1 MSKNLVL
8 LLASGVFFALV
19 WLNWQPARPKPSVVA
34 NKPVPVKAAV
44 PPAASAETAPK
55 EEDPQP
61 KHYRPRQVSE
71 AVRRKVDDFIR
82 RYKDVPPEEL
92 NRSGELAPLMER
104 FEQVMNTPEFERE
117 MAKRIEAI
125 EAARGQKHGMLT
137 IGTGKKLDDPESRA
151 WLEAM
156 FSDDAELLQEYLLN
170 KLDGAIFEFAFDPTL
185 ENAGNGVKVQGAP
198 PPAPAADKLPD

>member
-1 MSKNLVL
+1 MNKNLVL

-19 WLNWQPARPKPSVVA
+19 WLNWQPARPKAPVVA
-34 NKPVPVKAAV
+34 EKPVPGKAAA
-44 PPAASAETAPK
+44 PPAASEETVPK
-55 EEDPQP
+55 EEPQP

-82 RYKDVPPEEL
+82 RYKDVSPEEL
-92 NRSGELAPLMER
+92 NKSGELAALMKR
-104 FEQVMNTPEFERE
+104 FEQLMDTPEFQSE

-137 IGTGKKLDDPESRA
+137 IGTGKKLDEPESRA

-156 FSDDAELLQEYLLN
+156 FSDDADLLQEYLLN

-185 ENAGNGVKVQGAP
+185 ENAGNGVKVQGAA
-198 PPAPAADKLPD
+198 PPAPAANKLPD

>member
-1 MSKNLVL
+1 MNNNLVL

-19 WLNWQPARPKPSVVA
+19 WLNWQPAGHKPPVVSE
-34 NKPVPVKAAV
+34 KPVAVKPAA
-44 PPAASAETAPK
+44 PPAASAETVPK
-55 EEDPQP
+55 EEEPQP

-92 NRSGELAPLMER
+92 NKGGELAPFMKR
-104 FEQVMNTPEFERE
+104 FEQLMDTPEFQSE
-117 MAKRIEAI
+117 MAKRMEAI

-137 IGTGKKLDDPESRA
+137 IGTGKKLDEPESRA

-156 FSDDAELLQEYLLN
+156 FSDDADLLQEYLLN

-198 PPAPAADKLPD
+198 PSAPAANKLPD

>member
-1 MSKNLVL
+1 MNKNLVL

-34 NKPVPVKAAV
+34 EEPVPVKATA
-44 PPAASAETAPK
+44 PPAATTPPEQ
-55 EEDPQP
+55 EPQP
-61 KHYRPRQVSE
+61 KHYRPRQVCE

-82 RYKDVPPEEL
+82 RYKDVAPEEAAK
-92 NRSGELAPLMER
+92 SQEMVLMMKR
-104 FEQVMNTPEFERE
+104 FEQLMDTPEFQSE

-125 EAARGQKHGMLT
+125 EVARGQKHGMLT
-137 IGTGKKLDDPESRA
+137 IGTDKKLDDPESRA

-156 FSDDAELLQEYLLN
+156 FSDDADLLQEYFLN

-185 ENAGNGVKVQGAP
+185 ENAGNGVTVKGA
-198 PPAPAADKLPD
+198 APSPSPEAGKLPD

>member
-1 MSKNLVL
+1 MNKNLVL

-19 WLNWQPARPKPSVVA
+19 RLNWQPARPKPSVVA
-34 NKPVPVKAAV
+34 EKPVPVKAAA
-44 PPAASAETAPK
+44 PPAASAETVPT
-55 EEDPQP
+55 EEDPQL

-71 AVRRKVDDFIR
+71 SVRRKVDDFIR

-92 NRSGELAPLMER
+92 NKSGELAPFMKR
-104 FEQVMNTPEFERE
+104 FEEITNTPEFLSE
-117 MAKRIEAI
+117 MGKRIEAI
-125 EAARGQKHGMLT
+125 EAARGKKHGMLT

-185 ENAGNGVKVQGAP
+185 ENAGNGVNVESAAP
-198 PPAPAADKLPD
+198 PPPAANKLPD

>member
-1 MSKNLVL
+1 MNKHLVL

-19 WLNWQPARPKPSVVA
+19 WLNWQPARPKAPMGAEKPVVA
-34 NKPVPVKAAV
+34 KPAV
-44 PPAASAETAPK
+44 PPAVSTETVPK
-55 EEDPQP
+55 EEEPKP

-92 NRSGELAPLMER
+92 NKSGELATLMKR
-104 FEQVMNTPEFERE
+104 FEQLMDTPEFQNELE
-117 MAKRIEAI
+117 KRMEAI
-125 EAARGQKHGMLT
+125 KAARGQEHGMLN
-137 IGTGKKLDDPESRA
+137 IGFGKLGDAESRA

-156 FSDDAELLQEYLLN
+156 FSDDADLLQGYFLN

-185 ENAGNGVKVQGAP
+185 ENAGNGVTVKSAA
-198 PPAPAADKLPD
+198 PPAPAANRLPD

>member
-1 MSKNLVL
+1 MNKNLVL

-34 NKPVPVKAAV
+34 EKPVPVKAAA
-44 PPAASAETAPK
+44 PPAATTPP
-55 EEDPQP
+55 EEEPQA

-82 RYKDVPPEEL
+82 RYKDVAPEEAAK
-92 NRSGELAPLMER
+92 SQEMVLMMKR
-104 FEQVMNTPEFERE
+104 FEQLMDTPEFQSE

-137 IGTGKKLDDPESRA
+137 IGTGKKLDEPESRA

-156 FSDDAELLQEYLLN
+156 FSDDTELLQEYLLN

-198 PPAPAADKLPD
+198 PPAPAANNLPD

>member
-1 MSKNLVL
+1 MNKNLVL

-19 WLNWQPARPKPSVVA
+19 WLNWRPAGPKPPVVA
-34 NKPVPVKAAV
+34 EKPVPVK
-44 PPAASAETAPK
+44 PAAPTAASEETVPK
-55 EEDPQP
+55 EEEPQP

-82 RYKDVPPEEL
+82 RYKDASPEEL
-92 NRSGELAPLMER
+92 NKSGELAPLMKR
-104 FEQVMNTPEFERE
+104 FEQLMETPEFQSE

-137 IGTGKKLDDPESRA
+137 IGTGKKLDEPESRA

-156 FSDDAELLQEYLLN
+156 FSDDADLLQEYLLN

-185 ENAGNGVKVQGAP
+185 ENAGNGVKVEGAP
-198 PPAPAADKLPD
+198 PPAPAANKLPD